1 MKRIFIMRKDLHMS
15 AGKLAAQVGH
25 CAEAYWTTGIRRHT
39 KKFEEWNEIF
49 GTDYDTTNMEEGIF
63 NTEDY
68 FTLGIIDKHIFEDYI
83 CGSFVK
89 IICQARNKNH
99 LLKAKTIAEEMG
111 MEEGIHYGLIY
122 DNCLTELE
130 PEEENGTTLTGI
142 WFCPLPDEKAEQI
155 SRKYHLYT

>member
-25 CAEAYWTTGIRRHT
+25 CAEAYWTQGIRRFT
-39 KKFEEWNEIF
+39 KKMSEYEEIF
-49 GTDYDTTNMEEGIF
+49 GDECKNNDSYLTFG
-63 NTEDY
+63 
-68 FTLGIIDKHIFEDYI
+68 LIDKEIFEDYI

-99 LLKAKTIAEEMG
+99 LLKAKDKAEEMG
-111 MEEGIHYGLIY
+111 LLENVHYGLIY
-122 DNCLTELE
+122 DNCLTELD

-142 WFCPLPDEKAEQI
+142 WFCPMPDEKAEQI
-155 SRKYHLYT
+155 SCKYHLYT